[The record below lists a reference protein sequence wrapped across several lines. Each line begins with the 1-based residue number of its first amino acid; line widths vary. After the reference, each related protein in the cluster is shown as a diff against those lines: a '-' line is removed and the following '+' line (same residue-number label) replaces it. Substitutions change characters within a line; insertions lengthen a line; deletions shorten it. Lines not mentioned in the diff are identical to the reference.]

1 MGCIKNVPDSGT
13 YCLSGAIINHEMA
26 KRVMK
31 ALEMFHERLYETC
44 GRLAKDLLGLFDHE
58 ELNQWAARKAK
69 YAKCQAFGKH
79 RKKRHRRRPYH
90 RKKQC
95 RRGKL

>member
-1 MGCIKNVPDSGT
+1 MGCMKNVPDSDT

-26 KRVMK
+26 KRTVET
-31 ALEMFHERLYETC
+31 LELLHKRLYDTWS
-44 GRLAKDLLGLFDHE
+44 RLAKDLRGLFDHE
-58 ELNQWAARKAK
+58 ELNQWAARKVK

>member
-13 YCLSGAIINHEMA
+13 AYHSGTIINHEMA
-26 KRVMK
+26 KRTVE
-31 ALEMFHERLYETC
+31 ALELLHKRLYDTW
-44 GRLAKDLLGLFDHE
+44 GQLAKGLRRLFDHE
-58 ELNQWAARKAK
+58 KLNQWAARKAK
-69 YAKCQAFGKH
+69 YAKCQAFGKQ

>member
-13 YCLSGAIINHEMA
+13 IINHEMA
-26 KRVMK
+26 KRAMK

-58 ELNQWAARKAK
+58 ELNKWAARKAK